1 MKDDYPQVIV
11 GSVETPL
18 PDWRLMPE
26 EEDPDDE
33 ELPES
38 PPEIV
43 AMLGFNPADID
54 E

>member
-1 MKDDYPQVIV
+1 MNEDYPQVIV

-26 EEDPDDE
+26 EDDPDDE
-33 ELPES
+33 ELVETPA
-38 PPEIV
+38 EII